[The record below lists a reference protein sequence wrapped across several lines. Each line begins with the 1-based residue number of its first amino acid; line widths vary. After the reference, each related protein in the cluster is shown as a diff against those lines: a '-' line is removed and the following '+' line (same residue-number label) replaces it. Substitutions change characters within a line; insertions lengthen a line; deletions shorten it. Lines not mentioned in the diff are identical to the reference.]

1 MRKTPLLLA
10 TLAATLSALAALA
23 ALSPSGASAQS
34 AVTARHV
41 AAQVQSFYDQTQSFE
56 AGFVQTYYSRIY
68 GTYTRSR
75 GTLVFDKPGRMR
87 FDYGAPNGKVVV
99 ADGRKLTMY
108 EPGDEGEAG
117 QYAQTSM
124 REGAIPGAFS
134 FLTGQGRLEE
144 QYTFRLLSSRTYRFD
159 GYVLELTP
167 RTADPR
173 FRRVLL
179 YVDANPAR
187 AGLVRAVRIDDHEGN
202 RNKFEM
208 RNMRFNRGVSAAR
221 FAFAPPA
228 GARMVQM

>member
-1 MRKTPLLLA
+1 MRTPSLLL
-10 TLAATLSALAALA
+10 TTFAAVGLYFAV
-23 ALSPSGASAQS
+23 GACVAEAQEQ
-34 AVTARHV
+34 VTARHV
-41 AAQVQSFYDQTQSFE
+41 AARVQSFHDQTRSFE
-56 AGFVQTYYSRIY
+56 ASFVQTYYSRIY
-68 GTYTRSR
+68 GTYTRSG

-108 EPGDEGEAG
+108 EPGDEGSAG

-144 QYTFRLLSSRTYRFD
+144 LYTFRLLSSRTYRFS
-159 GYVLELTP
+159 GHVLELTP
-167 RTADPR
+167 RAADPR
-173 FRRVLL
+173 FRRVIL
-179 YVDANPAR
+179 YVDSSSER

-208 RNMRFNRGVSAAR
+208 RNMRFNRDVSAQR

-228 GARMVQM
+228 GARRIQM